1 MHKKQ
6 KKMDLQKISFLT
18 MKNLGHMPHSP
29 TPTYTDSECQQQSVS
44 YISSRRFSIG
54 VINQGGLRHW
64 THMALSR
71 GGLPDLISQK

>member
-1 MHKKQ
+1 MYKKQ
-6 KKMDLQKISFLT
+6 KKWIYIKLVFLT

-29 TPTYTDSECQQQSVS
+29 TPTYTDRECQQQSVS

-54 VINQGGLRHW
+54 AINQGGLRHC